1 MKDTPLYEE
10 NKGEDTNKEIAFLS
24 RKILDLNKQLI
35 ESEKAKSK
43 FLSLIASELNNP
55 MTVLLGV
62 IPHLKPQGDDRLEA
76 IFELALEEVLLLE
89 SRIQNLLAACEIEDG
104 TMGITYALVDPKVLV
119 EEAIEAFKYKL
130 MNKKVTVTIESTL
143 KDKIVSDPKKLYLIL
158 KNLLGNA
165 CDYGDAGTVVH
176 VNIEQ
181 KDSVVTI
188 SVEDQGQGPL
198 VEHKQQVFTRF
209 VHGME
214 GQHGLGLG
222 LSISREL
229 CERMGGSIDY
239 AIGDGTVTFTVTLPL
254 QTILADSEACG
265 SDEFLFESF
274 DGAIEL

>member
-1 MKDTPLYEE
+1 MEKTKDE
-10 NKGEDTNKEIAFLS
+10 NACEEIAFLS

-55 MTVLLGV
+55 MTGLLRM
-62 IPHLKPQGDDRLEA
+62 IPHLKPQGNDKLEA
-76 IFELALEEVLLLE
+76 IFELAHEEALHLE

-104 TMGITYALVDPKVLV
+104 TIDITYALVDPKVLV

-130 MNKKVTVTIESTL
+130 MNKKVAVTIESTL

-181 KDSVVTI
+181 KDSVVI
-188 SVEDQGQGPL
+188 IAVKDQGAGPL

-214 GQHGLGLG
+214 GLHGLGLG

-229 CERMGGSIDY
+229 CERLGGSLDY
-239 AIGDGTVTFTVTLPL
+239 VVDEATVTFTVALPAETAL
-254 QTILADSEACG
+254 PDSSAYG
-265 SDEFLFESF
+265 SGEFLFESF